1 MMLTVRTAVR
11 RHRLGRVG
19 DMDPALL
26 AQLHGP
32 QWMHLDQLAKK
43 VRLTPSEAAEFLT
56 LYRAASKDLS
66 RIATVAPDSE
76 TAARLSVIVHRAR
89 THLSSIPRGPMSAF
103 VRFAVRSLPASLY
116 RLRWMLLGVTV
127 FFLGSAVVAAVWAL
141 NTPGALNALM
151 PPAQQKAL
159 AEEEFV
165 EYYKENPNSV
175 FALGVWTNNAWI
187 AVQWVALGITG
198 IYVVFGLL
206 MNGVNVG
213 FSAAVMYAYDR
224 EADFW
229 SYILPHGIPEITCIL
244 IAAAAGLQIFVA
256 WVIPR
261 AMTRGQALAKEARS
275 LMTVAGGLVF
285 FLFLSGLVEGFITP
299 NPLPVWLKISVGV
312 GLTLGIFAYATLLG
326 RPVLLAGG
334 DGDLEEERA
343 GYRTVAAY

>member
-1 MMLTVRTAVR
+1 
-11 RHRLGRVG
+11 
-19 DMDPALL
+19 MDPALL

-32 QWMHLDQLAKK
+32 QWMHLERLAKK
-43 VRLTPSEAAEFLT
+43 VRLNPAEAAEFLT

-66 RIATVAPDSE
+66 RIVTVAPDSE

-141 NTPGALNALM
+141 NTPGALDALM
-151 PPAQQKAL
+151 SPEQQQAF
-159 AEEEFV
+159 AEDEFV

-187 AVQWVALGITG
+187 AVQWIALGITG
-198 IYVVFGLL
+198 VYVVYGLL

-213 FSAAVMYAYDR
+213 FSAAVMYAHDH

-244 IAAAAGLQIFVA
+244 IAAAAGLQIFLA

>member
-1 MMLTVRTAVR
+1 
-11 RHRLGRVG
+11 
-19 DMDPALL
+19 
-26 AQLHGP
+26 
-32 QWMHLDQLAKK
+32 MHLEQLAKK
-43 VRLTPSEAAEFLT
+43 ARLNPAEAAEFLT

-66 RIATVAPDSE
+66 RIVTVAPDSE

-127 FFLGSAVVAAVWAL
+127 FFLGSAVVAAVWSL
-141 NTPGALNALM
+141 NTPGALDALM
-151 PPAQQKAL
+151 PPEQQKAL
-159 AEEEFV
+159 AEDQFV

-187 AVQWVALGITG
+187 AVQWIALGITG
-198 IYVVFGLL
+198 VYVVYGLL
-206 MNGVNVG
+206 MNGINVG
-213 FSAAVMYAYDR
+213 FSAAVMYAHDY

-229 SYILPHGIPEITCIL
+229 AYLLPHGIPEITCIL
-244 IAAAAGLQIFVA
+244 IAAAAGLQIFTA

-285 FLFLSGLVEGFITP
+285 FLFLSGLVEGFVTP

>member
-1 MMLTVRTAVR
+1 
-11 RHRLGRVG
+11 
-19 DMDPALL
+19 
-26 AQLHGP
+26 
-32 QWMHLDQLAKK
+32 MHLEQLAKK
-43 VRLTPSEAAEFLT
+43 VRLNPAEASEFLT

-66 RIATVAPDSE
+66 RIVTVAPDSE

-116 RLRWMLLGVTV
+116 RLRWMLLGVTA

-141 NTPGALNALM
+141 NTPGALDALM
-151 PPAQQKAL
+151 PPAQQQAF
-159 AEEEFV
+159 AEDEFV
-165 EYYKENPNSV
+165 DYYKENPNSV

-187 AVQWVALGITG
+187 AVQWIALGITG

-213 FSAAVMYAYDR
+213 FSAAVMYAHDY

-326 RPVLLAGG
+326 RPVLMAGG

-343 GYRTVAAY
+343 GYRTVVAY